1 MFTLAFVTL
10 RGTRVC
16 VFINVDQAPK
26 WRDPK
31 VQSHIHSKRKKNRQ
45 PTNVIRRRKSDR
57 DVYTRGW
64 TLRQNIQAKVNK
76 TVKIKKTKILQVDK

>member
-26 WRDPK
+26 WSDPK
-31 VQSHIHSKRKKNRQ
+31 VQTHIPSKEKKSS
-45 PTNVIRRRKSDR
+45 TD
-57 DVYTRGW
+57 
-64 TLRQNIQAKVNK
+64 
-76 TVKIKKTKILQVDK
+76 